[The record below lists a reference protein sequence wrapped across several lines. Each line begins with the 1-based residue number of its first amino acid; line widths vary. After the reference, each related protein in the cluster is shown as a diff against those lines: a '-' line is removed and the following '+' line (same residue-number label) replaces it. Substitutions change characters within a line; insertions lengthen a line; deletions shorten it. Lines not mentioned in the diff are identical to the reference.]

1 MRRHNTTIK
10 IMVIIFLISLQLYAQ
25 NTSEATILIIR
36 NPREYISLLNEQE
49 ISLKSSLE
57 KEIGKQ
63 RNIFIVIARR
73 NDAWVGTSSEDSFER
88 AKLIGNASIIIRDAA
103 QSPVFYDVSPYGIA
117 LKKKIMKANHGVV
130 NIREIELTPTVGEAN
145 DPFLMIPNQAEMKIS
160 GPSKSEETKPTTPR
174 DIFITVLVILVILGL
189 IILIAVGYLKTMKK
203 REEEKKK
210 VHGELLKLRHSSSDQ
225 YSIYPTRSV
234 VDDVMNYLNIALFF
248 FLLSIPNDFSL
259 AKSVEV
265 STSWLSGSEVIYGL
279 VTNNNFE
286 SINNTKKEKIIEYQ
300 FWIDLSG
307 TAVSMRPIIKKQL
320 TNLVIEDKTVK
331 IFGFGDS
338 VRFIGTVKNLSDI
351 EKMFKSLPKDS
362 YTRLSQALI
371 SVNHISD
378 SLRYFKNI
386 FPQIIFFS
394 DFMEDDK
401 TNAGLKLGIL
411 PLGRQTIAEKRDT
424 VIVDN
429 NIPIKLTYQELLILS
444 GSFLFILL
452 LVLFFYR
459 KKDKLGKT
467 KLTVNLNGIAMNTR
481 LTDLVKKAI
490 KIGPSIDCDIRTFDS
505 SKYLISAQKS
515 KSKYSLLIQSKD
527 ETKDQELAINLSD
540 RRYSDGK

>member
-1 MRRHNTTIK
+1 
-10 IMVIIFLISLQLYAQ
+10 MVIIFLISLNLFAQ
-25 NTSEATILIIR
+25 NTKESTILIIR
-36 NPREYISLLNEQE
+36 DPREYISLLNEQE

-73 NDAWVGTSSEDSFER
+73 NDAWVGACSEDSFER
-88 AKLIGNASIIIRDAA
+88 TKLIGNASIIIRDAA
-103 QSPVFYDVSPYGIA
+103 QSPVFYNVSPYVSE
-117 LKKKIMKANHGVV
+117 LKKKIMKTNNGVV
-130 NIREIELTPTVGEAN
+130 NIREIELTPTVGESN
-145 DPFLMIPNQAEMKIS
+145 DPFIMIPNQAEIKIS
-160 GPSKSEETKPTTPR
+160 EPSKSEEIQPTTPK
-174 DIFITVLVILVILGL
+174 DIFITVVIIVVVFGL
-189 IILIAVGYLKTMKK
+189 IILMVVGYLRAKK
-203 REEEKKK
+203 RREEDKKK
-210 VHGELLKLRHSSSDQ
+210 ELEDLLKLKHSSSNQ

-234 VDDVMNYLNIALFF
+234 VDDVMNYLNIVLFF
-248 FLLSIPNDFSL
+248 FLLSMPNDFSL
-259 AKSVEV
+259 AKNIEASM
-265 STSWLSGSEVIYGL
+265 SWKSGSEAIHKL
-279 VTNNNFE
+279 VTNNNSE

-307 TAVSMRPIIKKQL
+307 TALSMRPIIKKQL
-320 TNLVIEDKTVK
+320 TNLVIEDKSVK

-338 VRFIGTVKNLSDI
+338 VRFIGTVKNLSEM

-371 SVNHISD
+371 AVNHISD

-394 DFMEDDK
+394 DFEEDDK

-411 PLGRQTIAEKRDT
+411 PLGRQTIAENRDT
-424 VIVDN
+424 VRVDN
-429 NIPIKLTYQELLILS
+429 NYAIKLTSQELLILS
-444 GSFLFILL
+444 GSLLFILL
-452 LVLFFYR
+452 LILFLYR
-459 KKDKLGKT
+459 KKDKLGKI
-467 KLTVNLNGIAMNTR
+467 KLTVNLNGIEMSTR

-490 KIGPSIDCDIRTFDS
+490 KIGPTIDCDIRTFDT
-505 SKYLISAQKS
+505 SKYLISAK
-515 KSKYSLLIQSKD
+515 KAKRKYSLLIQSKD